1 MTSSDAEVASFC
13 LFLAIDIA
21 TPSGVPPVNTDLQ
34 RIGPRLGNKLQIL
47 SKTREIVSLLTGK
60 SFSLKS
66 L

>member
-13 LFLAIDIA
+13 LFLLTDISISFGLA
-21 TPSGVPPVNTDLQ
+21 AVNSTRKDRPVF
-34 RIGPRLGNKLQIL
+34 GNKSQIL